1 MTLSWPELNNPLASG
16 SNCLYLNRVS
26 FCTIDSKSS
35 PWLWGVLLSALV
47 GVGCQREE
55 VRVYRVAKDPA
66 KSGWPPT
73 AHAHGQPG
81 SRLPRLEYE
90 VPPGWEE
97 VAAGEM
103 RLASFKVQEGSKAAD
118 VGVFPLPG
126 LAGGDLGNVNRWRSQ
141 VGLSAVTEG
150 ELGKLAEEVSV
161 AGSPGRLFDLAGEN
175 PGSGEKTRILAGI
188 LHREGVAWFFK
199 MTGDDDLVA
208 KNKPRFV
215 EFLKSL
221 RFTSSQG
228 ELPPDHPPID
238 NMGAMA
244 AAASG
249 NASGAGK
256 PAWAVPASWNEVAAG
271 AFLISKFVV
280 NGPNEAQAAVNV
292 SMSPG
297 DGGGLVGN
305 INRWRKQVGLSE
317 MSETEIRGQVA
328 ELDTAGG
335 KAAVVEITGSDPKS
349 GKPARILG
357 AIVGQPGRTWFYKLM
372 GDAELVARERE
383 VFIQFVKSA
392 RYSNAS

>member
-1 MTLSWPELNNPLASG
+1 M
-16 SNCLYLNRVS
+16 VS
-26 FCTIDSKSS
+26 FCIIDSKSS
-35 PWLWGVLLSALV
+35 PWLWGLLLTVLV
-47 GVGCQREE
+47 GSGCQREE

-66 KSGWPPT
+66 KSGSPGMGQ
-73 AHAHGQPG
+73 AHGQPG
-81 SRLPRLEYE
+81 SRLPRLEYQ

-103 RLASFKVQEGSKAAD
+103 RLASFKVQEGSNAAD

-141 VGLSAVTEG
+141 VGLPAVTEG
-150 ELGKLAEEVSV
+150 ELAKLAEEVSI

-199 MTGDDDLVA
+199 MTGDDALVA
-208 KNKPRFV
+208 KNKPLFV
-215 EFLKSL
+215 EFLKSM
-221 RFTSSQG
+221 RFTSPQG

-238 NMGAMA
+238 GMGAMP

-249 NASGAGK
+249 KDGGAGK
-256 PAWAVPASWNEVAAG
+256 PAWAVPATWKEVAAG

-280 NGPNEAQAAVNV
+280 NSPNDTQAAVNV

-317 MSETEIRGQVA
+317 MGEAEIRGQVA
-328 ELDTAGG
+328 ELETAGG
-335 KAAVVEITGSDPKS
+335 KAMVVEITGSDPQS
-349 GKPARILG
+349 GKPAKILG

-372 GDAELVARERE
+372 GDAELVAREKDA
-383 VFIQFVKSA
+383 FIQFVKSA